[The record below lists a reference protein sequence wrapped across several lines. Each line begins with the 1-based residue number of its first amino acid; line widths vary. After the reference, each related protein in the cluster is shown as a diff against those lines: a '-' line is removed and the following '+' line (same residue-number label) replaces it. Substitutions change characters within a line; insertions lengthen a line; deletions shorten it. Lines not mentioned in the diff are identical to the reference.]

1 MWNILLIVVTAGLA
15 SPVASGGVATERL
28 FGPETPTGRY
38 KHPASIT
45 ELSDGDLYLIYYG
58 GSGEYAIDTGVFG
71 SRFSQKTGKW
81 SAPKRIASD
90 PFRSVGNGVIWQ
102 APDSVVWLFYV
113 VRWGDTWSTSR
124 IQAKISRDNAATWSD
139 SFVVSERE
147 GMMVR
152 GRPIVLSSGE
162 YLLPAYHETG
172 FDQELVGADS
182 CGWFLRWSPESRQWT
197 ESGRIQSR
205 KGNIQPAAVEI
216 SPGHL
221 IAYCRRGGGYGP
233 VTDGYIIRSESQDG
247 GRTWS
252 EGRDSRFPN
261 PNAAVDFLKLRSGAL
276 LLVFNDSMSDRDPLT
291 VALSPD
297 QDRTWPWKR
306 DLATGPHDYAY
317 PVVIQTRDGKIHV
330 VFTSEGRTVVNH
342 ATFDEEWI
350 KTASAGSDKR

>member
-1 MWNILLIVVTAGLA
+1 M
-15 SPVASGGVATERL
+15 ERL

-45 ELSDGDLYLIYYG
+45 ELSGGDLYLVYYG

-71 SRFSQKTGKW
+71 SRFSRKTGKW

-102 APDSVVWLFYV
+102 APDGIVWLFYV

-124 IQAKISRDNAATWSD
+124 IEAKISRDNAATWSD

-147 GMMVR
+147 GMMAR

-182 CGWFLRWSPESRQWT
+182 CGWFLRWSPERRQWT
-197 ESGRIQSR
+197 ETGRIRSK

-216 SPGHL
+216 SPGQL

-233 VTDGYIIRSESQDG
+233 VTDGYIIRSESQDSG
-247 GRTWS
+247 KTWS

-276 LLVFNDSMSDRDPLT
+276 LLVFNDSMSERDPLT
-291 VALSPD
+291 VALSTD
-297 QDRTWPWKR
+297 QDKSWPWKR
-306 DLATGPHDYAY
+306 NLATGPHDYAY
-317 PVVIQTRDGKIHV
+317 PVAIQTQDRKIHV
-330 VFTSEGRTVVNH
+330 VFTSEGRTVVNQ
-342 ATFDEEWI
+342 ATFDEAWI
-350 KTASAGSDKR
+350 KAGESDKH